1 MSRIGKLPI
10 NIPSG
15 VKIAMNG
22 AEVSVQGPKGKLAQK
37 LPEVV
42 DIKVAADVVTVE
54 RRGDDK
60 SDHSM
65 QGLTRTLIA
74 NMVEGVSNGFERVL
88 EITGVG
94 YRAEASGKNLNLS
107 LGYSHPIDYPLPE
120 GITVEVEKQT
130 KIMVRGIDKQLV
142 GATAAKIR
150 SFRPPEP
157 YKGKGVRYADE
168 RILRKAGK
176 AGKK

>member
-1 MSRIGKLPI
+1 MSRIGKMPI
-10 NIPSG
+10 TIPSG
-15 VKIAMNG
+15 VKVAMNG
-22 AEVSVQGPKGKLAQK
+22 EEMTVQGPKGKLSQV
-37 LPEVV
+37 LPAVV

-54 RRGDDK
+54 RRADDK
-60 SDHSM
+60 ADHSM

-74 NMVEGVSNGFERVL
+74 NMVQGVSEGFERIL

-107 LGYSHPIDYPLPE
+107 LGYSHPVEYALPE
-120 GITVEVEKQT
+120 GISVEVEKQT

-157 YKGKGVRYADE
+157 YKGKGIRYADE

>member
-10 NIPSG
+10 QIPAG
-15 VKIAMNG
+15 VKIALSG
-22 AEVSVQGPKGKLAQK
+22 AEATVQGPKGKLTQK
-37 LPEVV
+37 LPELV
-42 DIKVAADVVTVE
+42 DVKVAADVVTVE
-54 RRGDDK
+54 RRADE
-60 SDHSM
+60 SADHSM

-74 NMVEGVSNGFERVL
+74 NMVEGVSNGYERVL

-94 YRAEASGKNLNLS
+94 YRAEASGKSLNLS
-107 LGYSHPIDYPLPE
+107 LGYSHPVEYALPE

-157 YKGKGVRYADE
+157 YKGKGIRYADE

-176 AGKK
+176 TGKK

>member
-1 MSRIGKLPI
+1 MSRIGKMPV
-10 NIPSG
+10 NIPAE
-15 VKIAMNG
+15 VKVALSG
-22 AEVSVQGPKGKLAQK
+22 AEMTVQGPKGKLSQK

-42 DIKVAADVVTVE
+42 DVNVAADVVSVQ
-54 RRGDDK
+54 RRSDDK
-60 SDHSM
+60 KDASM

-74 NMVEGVSNGFERVL
+74 NMVEGVTNGFERVL

-94 YRAEASGKNLNLS
+94 YRAEASGKSLNLS

-130 KIMVRGIDKQLV
+130 KVTVRGIDKQLV

-157 YKGKGVRYADE
+157 YKGKGIRYSDE

>member
-1 MSRIGKLPI
+1 
-10 NIPSG
+10 
-15 VKIAMNG
+15 
-22 AEVSVQGPKGKLAQK
+22 
-37 LPEVV
+37 
-42 DIKVAADVVTVE
+42 
-54 RRGDDK
+54 
-60 SDHSM
+60 
-65 QGLTRTLIA
+65 
-74 NMVEGVSNGFERVL
+74 MVEGVSNGFERVL
-88 EITGVG
+88 EISGVG
-94 YRAEASGKNLNLS
+94 YRAEASGKSLNLS

-130 KIMVRGIDKQLV
+130 KITVRGIDKQLV

-157 YKGKGVRYADE
+157 YQGKGIRYADE